1 MTLIKRNKVPL
12 SAWLMRVSGLLMAAP
27 AIAMVP
33 LRPFINEVT
42 SFSIFPNGDVQ
53 MTTLTPHAYRSRD
66 GDCIGRT
73 KASGL
78 VHGVLSGRK
87 RSCIRR
93 CAGMGR
99 SIRGATVSPCRAALT
114 PLSATRSIP
123 VLLRGSMSA
132 QTDCESYL
140 DEIRGVVDGGDGVQ
154 YAYTQRS
161 VFKRT
166 MPDGQWERLL
176 LKSLDLP

>member
-1 MTLIKRNKVPL
+1 
-12 SAWLMRVSGLLMAAP
+12 
-27 AIAMVP
+27 
-33 LRPFINEVT
+33 
-42 SFSIFPNGDVQ
+42 
-53 MTTLTPHAYRSRD
+53 
-66 GDCIGRT
+66 
-73 KASGL
+73 
-78 VHGVLSGRK
+78 
-87 RSCIRR
+87 
-93 CAGMGR
+93 
-99 SIRGATVSPCRAALT
+99 
-114 PLSATRSIP
+114 
-123 VLLRGSMSA
+123 MSA